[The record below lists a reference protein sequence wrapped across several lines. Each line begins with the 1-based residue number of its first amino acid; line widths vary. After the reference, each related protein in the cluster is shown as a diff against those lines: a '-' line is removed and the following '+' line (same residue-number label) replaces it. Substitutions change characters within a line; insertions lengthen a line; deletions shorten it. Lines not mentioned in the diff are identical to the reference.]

1 MALGTDRSIARL
13 TCAAGLVLA
22 VLLGCA
28 RQTATTASPRV
39 EAPAVTR
46 RTMIP
51 YDEVAAAPAPPADHI
66 ETYGDGPLQFGELRL
81 PHGTSRAPIVMLIHG
96 GCWLSA
102 YTLDHTRAAAAAIA
116 DAGYAVWTPEYR
128 RVGDKG
134 GGFPGTFNDIRD
146 AIALIPAL
154 AAKYPALDA
163 SRVVLVGHSAGAQLA
178 LSAAGLRPT
187 GAQRGMRIVGVVSL
201 AGITDM
207 AVYASPKGCGAAVVP
222 LMGSAPSDSTD
233 VWRAFNPIRRLPMG
247 IPVRLVH
254 GVDDPIVPIAQS
266 RTYAERAR
274 AAGVPLALVEI
285 PGGGHFD
292 VVATQS
298 TAWPAVLDAIRALAP
313 LSRP

>member
-1 MALGTDRSIARL
+1 MA
-13 TCAAGLVLA
+13 CATSVVLA

-28 RQTATTASPRV
+28 RHTAATSNPPV
-39 EAPAVTR
+39 EAPASTR

-51 YDEVAAAPAPPADHI
+51 YKEVADAPAPPADHI

-81 PHGTSRAPIVMLIHG
+81 PHGTTRAPIVIFIHG

-128 RVGDKG
+128 RVGDQG

-146 AIALIPAL
+146 AIRLIPTL
-154 AAKYPALDA
+154 AEKYRALDA

-178 LSAAGLRPT
+178 LSAAGLVPT
-187 GAQRGMRIVGVVSL
+187 GTLKGMRIVGVVSL
-201 AGITDM
+201 AGITDI
-207 AVYASPKGCGAAVVP
+207 AAYASPTGCGAAVAS
-222 LMGSAPSDSTD
+222 LMGSPPSDSAD
-233 VWRAFNPIRRLPMG
+233 RWRIFDPIRRLPMG

-266 RTYAERAR
+266 RAYAERAR
-274 AAGVPLALVEI
+274 AAGVSLELVEI

-292 VVATQS
+292 VVATHS

-313 LSRP
+313 LPAR